1 MRTRAQR
8 IARLFFFVLPVFLV
22 FAALMIWVVMSLWNS
37 LMPSIFSV
45 RAVTYWQALGLVVLS
60 WILFRGFRG
69 PRFSRGHWGHRMRE
83 RWRNMTPEQRQEFA
97 KGMRGRWQDWRER
110 WTSMTPEDRE
120 EFVKGG
126 RSQWQELRELWERMG
141 PEERGELLQ
150 GVRRKQGAKSG
161 EQGEAT

>member
-83 RWRNMTPEQRQEFA
+83 RWRNMTPEQREEFA

-110 WTSMTPEDRE
+110 WTSMSPEDRE
-120 EFVKGG
+120 EFVEDG
-126 RSQWQELRELWERMG
+126 RSQWQELRELWEKMT
-141 PEERGELLQ
+141 PEEREELIQ
-150 GVRRKQGAKSG
+150 VARNRAVKESSERDRKA
-161 EQGEAT
+161 

>member
-8 IARLFFFVLPVFLV
+8 IARLFFFVLPVFLI
-22 FAALMIWVVMSLWNS
+22 FSALMIWAVMSLWNS

-69 PRFSRGHWGHRMRE
+69 PRFSRGHWEHRIRE
-83 RWRNMTPEQRQEFA
+83 RWRNMTPEQREEFV
-97 KGMRGRWQDWRER
+97 KGVRGRWHDWRDR
-110 WTSMTPEDRE
+110 WASMTPEDRE

-126 RSQWQELRELWERMG
+126 RSQWHELRQLWEKMT
-141 PEERGELLQ
+141 PEERDEL
-150 GVRRKQGAKSG
+150 VQGARNRAAAKG
-161 EQGEAT
+161 